1 MFPISRYDK
10 YDPRVGGFRAK
21 LNAAWNSTS
30 GPTGVTDLNR
40 VLVVGING
48 SGRVVKAAAA
58 VDCVGVIVLTGPKEA
73 GDPVD
78 VMTAGEI
85 VEIDGDDF
93 QGGAAPTAGQ
103 KVYYDATA
111 SRLTTTAPADAT
123 VGFYVGHMVEATR
136 LVVRCQKIGDAA

>member
-1 MFPISRYDK
+1 MSRYDK
-10 YDPRVGGFRAK
+10 YNPVSGGFRAK
-21 LNAAWNSTS
+21 LNAAWNATS
-30 GPTGVTDLNR
+30 GPGPSTDLNR
-40 VLVVGING
+40 VLVVGVNG
-48 SGRVVKAAAA
+48 SGRVIKAAAA
-58 VDCVGVIVLTGPKEA
+58 IDCVGVMVLTGPKLA
-73 GDPVD
+73 GDAVD

-85 VEIDGDDF
+85 VEVDGADF
-93 QGGAAPTAGQ
+93 QGGAAPAAGA

>member
-1 MFPISRYDK
+1 MSRYDK

-21 LNAAWNSTS
+21 LNADWNATS

-40 VLVVGING
+40 VLVVGINT
-48 SGRVVKAAAA
+48 SGRVLKAAAA
-58 VDCVGVIVLTGPKEA
+58 INAVGVMVLTGAKAA

-78 VMTAGEI
+78 VMTHGEI

-93 QGGAAPTAGQ
+93 QGGVAPTAGD
-103 KVYYDATA
+103 KVYYDSTA

>member
-1 MFPISRYDK
+1 MSRYDK

-21 LNAAWNSTS
+21 LNADWNSTS
-30 GPTGVTDLNR
+30 GPTSATDLNR

-48 SGRVVKAAAA
+48 SGRVLKAAAA
-58 VDCVGVIVLTGPKEA
+58 VDAVGVLILTGAKLA

-85 VEIDGDDF
+85 VEVDGADF
-93 QGGAAPTAGQ
+93 QGGSAPAAGA
-103 KVYYDATA
+103 KVYFDATA